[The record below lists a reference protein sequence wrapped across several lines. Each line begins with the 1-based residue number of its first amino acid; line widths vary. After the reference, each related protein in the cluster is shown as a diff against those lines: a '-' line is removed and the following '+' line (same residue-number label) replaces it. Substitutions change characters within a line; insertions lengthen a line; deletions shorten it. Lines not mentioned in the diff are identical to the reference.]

1 MQKPKSHIFNSNKG
15 LVVWMSMRIWL
26 RGAESL
32 SYWRVGLRS
41 KGSRIQGGGR
51 GGRFLLT
58 LSSLDRP
65 DCFWLCFVA
74 MPKSCFGI
82 LKGGELEGSVNK
94 YYGGDIVG
102 GVFSWWRAKTPPTT
116 ECFLP
121 AAMLN
126 TSVCWSTPPLCPSPT
141 VYYTLPPLVVTWS
154 GPLQSPPF
162 FGQLFPWLVNI
173 ELFPAS
179 F

>member
-1 MQKPKSHIFNSNKG
+1 MQKPKSHIFNSSKG

-41 KGSRIQGGGR
+41 KESRIPGGGR
-51 GGRFLLT
+51 EGRFLLT
-58 LSSLDRP
+58 LSCLG
-65 DCFWLCFVA
+65 CFWLCLAA
-74 MPKSCFGI
+74 MPKSCFDI
-82 LKGGELEGSVNK
+82 LKGGELEGTVNK

-121 AAMLN
+121 GIMVNLVLPSLPLPHCVLHFAT
-126 TSVCWSTPPLCPSPT
+126 TSGHLVRAPSVTPFLWPT
-141 VYYTLPPLVVTWS
+141 LSLV
-154 GPLQSPPF
+154 
-162 FGQLFPWLVNI
+162 GQH
-173 ELFPAS
+173 
-179 F
+179 

>member
-1 MQKPKSHIFNSNKG
+1 
-15 LVVWMSMRIWL
+15 MRIWL

-51 GGRFLLT
+51 EGRFLLT
-58 LSSLDRP
+58 LSSLG
-65 DCFWLCFVA
+65 CFWLCLAA

-121 AAMLN
+121 GMVVNLPSLPLPHCVLHFAT
-126 TSVCWSTPPLCPSPT
+126 TSGHLVSHPLSLANSFLGWSTLNYFPPLSKKLLRFSSCHRS
-141 VYYTLPPLVVTWS
+141 
-154 GPLQSPPF
+154 
-162 FGQLFPWLVNI
+162 
-173 ELFPAS
+173 
-179 F
+179 